1 VVVNELRVVCARL
14 PGNELVAAECAA
26 LAGGIPDVQGV
37 AICQRLDLLP
47 RAAFLTLGVRC
58 LAEAPAL
65 DDLCAQIAALQ
76 VKANR
81 FRVEYFSLWPQDPL
95 PKPQVVLAVA
105 NALPAYPDLN
115 DPQHRFLVAAQA
127 DRLWFGEILAEP
139 TRDYRAH
146 DTKPYR
152 TSSSLSARLA
162 RALVNLVSPPAQSIL
177 DPFCGTG
184 SILLDAAALGLQ
196 PYGSDNNIK
205 MVGMSRRNL
214 AHFGYPALVELGD
227 AQQCTQTADAIVT
240 DLPYGRQLEQDQA
253 ALRLVLHHVVQLAP
267 QAVYLAQEDITPW
280 LVDAGYAR
288 VECYRVRKHRTMSRF
303 VHHAWIEEENRNH
316 KVH

>member
-1 VVVNELRVVCARL
+1 MDELRVVCARL
-14 PGNELVAAECAA
+14 PGNQLVAAECDA
-26 LAGGIPDVQGV
+26 LTGGIPDAQGV
-37 AICQRLDLLP
+37 AVCQRLDLLP

-76 VKANR
+76 MDAER
-81 FRVEYFSLWPQDPL
+81 FRVETLSLWPINPL

-105 NALPAYPDLN
+105 NALPAYPDLVN
-115 DPQHRFLVAAQA
+115 PQHRFLVAAQA

-139 TRDYRAH
+139 ARDYRRH
-146 DTKPYR
+146 DAKPYR

-214 AHFGYPALVELGD
+214 AHFGYPAQVELGN
-227 AQQCTQTADAIVT
+227 AQDCIQTADAVVT

-253 ALRLVLHHVVQLAP
+253 VLRQVLHHTAQLAP

-280 LVDAGYAR
+280 LLDAGYAR
-288 VECYRVRKHRTMSRF
+288 VACYRVRKHRSMSRF
-303 VHHAWIEEENRNH
+303 VHHAWHE
-316 KVH
+316 

>member
-1 VVVNELRVVCARL
+1 VDELRVICARL
-14 PGNELVAAECAA
+14 PVNELVAAECAA
-26 LAGGIPDVQGV
+26 LTGGIPDAQGV
-37 AICQRLDLLP
+37 AVCQRLDLLP

-76 VKANR
+76 MGAER
-81 FRVEYFSLWPQDPL
+81 FRVETLSLWPINPL

-105 NALPAYPDLN
+105 NALPAYPDLVN
-115 DPQHRFLVAAQA
+115 PQHRFLVAAQA
-127 DRLWFGEILAEP
+127 DRLWFGAILAEP
-139 TRDYRAH
+139 TRDYRRH

-162 RALVNLVSPPAQSIL
+162 RALVNLVSPPAQTIL

-184 SILLDAAALGLQ
+184 SILLEAAALGLHAF
-196 PYGSDNNIK
+196 GSDHNLK

-214 AHFGYPALVELGD
+214 AQFGYSVSVELGD
-227 AQQCTQTADAIVT
+227 AQDCTQTADAIVT

-253 ALRLVLHHVVQLAP
+253 ALRQVLHHNIQLAP
-267 QAVYLAQEDITPW
+267 QAVYLAQEDVTPW
-280 LVDAGYAR
+280 LLDAGYAR
-288 VECYRVRKHRTMSRF
+288 IACYRVRKHRSMSRF
-303 VHHAWIEEENRNH
+303 VHHAWREKQNR
-316 KVH
+316 

>member
-1 VVVNELRVVCARL
+1 MDELRVVCARL

-26 LAGGIPDVQGV
+26 LTGGIPDAQGV
-37 AICQRLDLLP
+37 AVCQRLDLLP

-58 LAEAPAL
+58 LAEAPRWTIYAPKSPP
-65 DDLCAQIAALQ
+65 CRWTPSASAWNTSACGPMT
-76 VKANR
+76 R
-81 FRVEYFSLWPQDPL
+81 CPSRRSCWRWRTPCL
-95 PKPQVVLAVA
+95 PIPTWS
-105 NALPAYPDLN
+105 N
-115 DPQHRFLVAAQA
+115 PQHRFLVAAQA

-139 TRDYRAH
+139 ARDYRRH
-146 DTKPYR
+146 DAKPYR

-162 RALVNLVSPPAQSIL
+162 RALVNLVAPPAQTIL

-184 SILLDAAALGLQ
+184 SILLEAAALGLHAF
-196 PYGSDNNIK
+196 GSDHNLK

-214 AHFGYPALVELGD
+214 AHFGYPAQVELGN
-227 AQQCTQTADAIVT
+227 AQDCTQTADAIVT

-253 ALRLVLHHVVQLAP
+253 SLRQVLHHTAQLAP

-288 VECYRVRKHRTMSRF
+288 VACYRVRKHRSMSRF
-303 VHHAWIEEENRNH
+303 VHHAWHE
-316 KVH
+316 